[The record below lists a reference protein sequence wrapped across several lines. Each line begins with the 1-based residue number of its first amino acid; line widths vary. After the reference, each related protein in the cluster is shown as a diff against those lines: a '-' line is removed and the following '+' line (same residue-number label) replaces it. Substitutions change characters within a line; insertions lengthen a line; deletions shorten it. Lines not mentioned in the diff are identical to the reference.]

1 MPTASVK
8 LIAFAALALLC
19 GAGCHRPEAK
29 PLATLPVE
37 QLDPVLQ
44 QVFANADP
52 EIRTQASQYVKAMQD
67 HDWSGA
73 MAKLKELR
81 SHQELT
87 QEQRATLARVHQ
99 TTVQQLNASADQGD
113 DSAAAVMS
121 AYKASK

>member
-8 LIAFAALALLC
+8 LIAFACLAVLC
-19 GAGCHRPEAK
+19 GAGCHRSEAK

>member
-1 MPTASVK
+1 MPRASIKFIV
-8 LIAFAALALLC
+8 FAALAVFC
-19 GAGCHRPEAK
+19 CAGCHRSEDK

-44 QVFANADP
+44 QLFANADP

-67 HDWSGA
+67 HDWPGA
-73 MAKLKELR
+73 LAKLKEIR
-81 SHQELT
+81 SHPELT
-87 QEQRATLARVHQ
+87 KEQRTTLARVHQ

-113 DSAAAVMS
+113 ESAAAVIS